1 MILDSTYLIDFERE
15 CRADEHG
22 PAHDLLQRYA
32 TTRLH
37 IPFAALGELAAGYP
51 VSRADFED
59 AMRPFTVLWPSM
71 DVCWSYAETYRF
83 LRRTTSGSRRP
94 RWCTPCRWPPVTRN
108 TSGVCPDSRSWPTEQ
123 APRRL
128 YSSSRDFCSITIV

>member
-15 CRADEHG
+15 CRAGAAG
-22 PAHDLLQRYA
+22 PAHELLQRHA

-51 VSRADFED
+51 GSREAFED
-59 AMRPFTVLWPSM
+59 AMRPFRVLWPSM

-83 LRRTTSGSRRP
+83 LRRNGVLIPTNDLWIAATALVYAMPVATRDTEHFRRVP
-94 RWCTPCRWPPVTRN
+94 GLEVV
-108 TSGVCPDSRSWPTEQ
+108 S
-123 APRRL
+123 
-128 YSSSRDFCSITIV
+128 Y

>member
-83 LRRTTSGSRRP
+83 LRRNGILIPTNDLWIAATALVHAMPVATRDAEHFRRVP
-94 RWCTPCRWPPVTRN
+94 GLEV
-108 TSGVCPDSRSWPTEQ
+108 V
-123 APRRL
+123 A
-128 YSSSRDFCSITIV
+128 Y